1 MANLQKRSWASW
13 WLLLKTA
20 ALMATVRLTL
30 GLLPFAVVHR
40 VFTGVGVKVGPR
52 AALKESTVQQAV
64 WAVKVIGRRLPK
76 ATCLVQAYTLHYLL
90 VRQGVS
96 SELRIGVIRTQAG
109 QLEAHAWVERCGQIL
124 IGDLPNL
131 KDYTTLPALERLP
144 A

>member
-1 MANLQKRSWASW
+1 MAKLCKLSWADW
-13 WLLLKTA
+13 WILWKTA
-20 ALMATVRLTL
+20 AVMTTVRLTL

-52 AALKESTVQQAV
+52 AALKESAVQQAV

-90 VRQGVS
+90 LHQGVTT
-96 SELRIGVIRTQAG
+96 ELRIGVIRG
-109 QLEAHAWVERCGQIL
+109 PGRQLEAHAWVERCGQIL